1 MNSPQPLLKPLNHL
15 YSNFL
20 ATCTQSPC
28 LIYPYISALRYLS
41 LKSES
46 EQPRPE
52 HQPLTGTAVFE
63 VARRIL
69 EGSHAIPTRLKILL
83 DRAMNNLSE
92 DEKRLILSS
101 CLWNIEDYT
110 RGYKLKVNYQH
121 YRKTKLFI
129 LQTNLSFVKDI
140 NLTWVK
146 IFCSNI
152 IIITYWII
160 VIIVINNNF
169 PHLFT
174 NDLYVEFIFLARELK
189 PANIQGLW
197 LMKVRVRKW
206 LFITRQFLN
215 SFRQLLPNPPP
226 SIKKRNQL

>member
-1 MNSPQPLLKPLNHL
+1 M
-15 YSNFL
+15 
-20 ATCTQSPC
+20 
-28 LIYPYISALRYLS
+28 
-41 LKSES
+41 
-46 EQPRPE
+46 
-52 HQPLTGTAVFE
+52 
-63 VARRIL
+63 
-69 EGSHAIPTRLKILL
+69 
-83 DRAMNNLSE
+83 
-92 DEKRLILSS
+92 
-101 CLWNIEDYT
+101 
-110 RGYKLKVNYQH
+110 
-121 YRKTKLFI
+121 
-129 LQTNLSFVKDI
+129 
-140 NLTWVK
+140 K

-226 SIKKRNQL
+226 SIKKTKSIIVFYCFLQKNCYPCPNCIQKGWIRWLPSAYCLVYAFCVN